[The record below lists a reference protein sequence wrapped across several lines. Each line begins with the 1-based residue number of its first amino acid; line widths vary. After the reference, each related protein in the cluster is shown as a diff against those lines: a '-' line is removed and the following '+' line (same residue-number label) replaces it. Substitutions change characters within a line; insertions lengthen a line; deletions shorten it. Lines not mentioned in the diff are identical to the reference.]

1 MRFAAM
7 AASASSID
15 ITKYTGKWKPNVS
28 KSDDFE
34 PFLAEAGVPWL
45 VRKAIKRSAPI
56 TELAVTGTTFRAVV
70 NSGSG
75 KANEGTF
82 GEVRGRPCA
91 RDGKRHRKA
100 RPAVDRKS
108 ASLGSAISIRCPV
121 APRAQEPSAR
131 SRGVNDGHCILLRLL
146 LLLDG
151 NTLRRKST
159 GTLRGAP
166 AR

>member
-1 MRFAAM
+1 M

-82 GEVRGRPCA
+82 GEEIDWHTPGGTSKV
-91 RDGKRHRKA
+91 KLEL
-100 RPAVDRKS
+100 S
-108 ASLGSAISIRCPV
+108 AEGAISMTG
-121 APRAQEPSAR
+121 PSPNAKDPKGTLVTTYTLLPDGTLQLTMHI
-131 SRGVNDGHCILLRLL
+131 SRGDGSELLIRRILERA
-146 LLLDG
+146 D
-151 NTLRRKST
+151 
-159 GTLRGAP
+159 
-166 AR
+166 